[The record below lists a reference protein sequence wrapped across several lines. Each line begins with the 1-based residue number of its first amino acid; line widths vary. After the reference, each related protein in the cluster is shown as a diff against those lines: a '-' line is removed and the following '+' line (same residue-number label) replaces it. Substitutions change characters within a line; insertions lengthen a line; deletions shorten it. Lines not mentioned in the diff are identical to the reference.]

1 MAEVFISV
9 ETKND
14 LSLASTLK
22 ELLEDTN
29 EFKVE
34 VIVRGDHP
42 NREIDELIKNKISS
56 CKYFIPILTEI
67 SLSNQWVNQEI
78 GFAVAMD
85 KDIWPLFETKIL
97 KQING
102 FLNLRK
108 VFHHKHGFHKLP
120 ISYGMTVEDLMRI
133 DVNSLES
140 FMNAAGELIKDLL
153 QLESIIILEG
163 VDQELLKKWLKN
175 AILYTDKDHGFL
187 FMDNTVFPIQDL
199 ESVLLLK
206 KYTTNMAADQYRQL
220 PRHKTGKAIHIR
232 PPQPEPENIFKSQ

>member
-9 ETKND
+9 ETKGD
-14 LSLASTLK
+14 LSLATTLK
-22 ELLEDTN
+22 EMLVTTS
-29 EFKVE
+29 EFNVE
-34 VIVRGDHP
+34 VIVKGDHP
-42 NREIDELIKNKISS
+42 NREIDELIKRKISS

-78 GFAVAMD
+78 GFAVAKD
-85 KDIWPLFETKIL
+85 KDIWPLHEKKIL

-108 VFHHKHGFHKLP
+108 VFHEKHSFEKFPIDYGLPVDKL
-120 ISYGMTVEDLMRI
+120 MEI

-140 FMNAAGELIKDLL
+140 FMTAADELIKDLL
-153 QLESIIILEG
+153 HMESIIILEG
-163 VDQELLKKWLKN
+163 VDQELLRRWLKK
-175 AILYTDKDHGFL
+175 AILYSDKEHAFL
-187 FMDNTVFPIQDL
+187 FMDDVIFPIQDL
-199 ESVLLLK
+199 ESVLILK

-232 PPQPEPENIFKSQ
+232 PPQPEPENIFKT